1 RRGATVRR
9 TSPSASRTHRG
20 SAAPRRRGRCA
31 RRGTRCSGLPRGTA
45 AHPARGRRP
54 SRREEAGDVKLDL
67 EAIEARANAMGF
79 RGGGVGEMLEDVGDL
94 VARVREL
101 EAIAA
106 AERALRLAIVDLADK
121 RARSVGTEGDHAL
134 VGLAEDA
141 LRALGVEP

>member
-1 RRGATVRR
+1 
-9 TSPSASRTHRG
+9 
-20 SAAPRRRGRCA
+20 
-31 RRGTRCSGLPRGTA
+31 
-45 AHPARGRRP
+45 
-54 SRREEAGDVKLDL
+54 
-67 EAIEARANAMGF
+67 MGF